1 VESVPVMSIIL
12 PALMVLLGIGAAFLV
27 FCCAFVWRLP
37 WMPTRWGDVAWKR
50 VDYVWIIAG
59 SVALVIQA
67 VTMNGD
73 SKSLELNT
81 EKSFLR
87 MSAQSANMD
96 AAKLSDSEICLPVTS
111 DNGSVR
117 DESMIELDEA
127 CKQFKKIRPDNA
139 IDQILDVKLNPYLY
153 LDHISDRGYKNA
165 ELKERIQRLNQ
176 SLDYY
181 SAQREVV
188 QNLSNQVNQYKIT
201 LKVMMHASYVMLALA
216 VGLRLAKVKGEIT
229 LKSNPISKKE
239 EDYVSR
245 EELSLAVEGL
255 ISRNQLKALEQKI
268 GNLELLVRRVIYCA
282 GGLIVMAV
290 LFACYMFL
298 ISSR

>member
-1 VESVPVMSIIL
+1 MESVPAMSIIL
-12 PALMVLLGIGAAFLV
+12 PALIIALCIVATFLL
-27 FCCAFVWRLP
+27 FCCAFVWRLS

-59 SVALVIQA
+59 SIALIIQA

-73 SKSLELNT
+73 SKSLELNA

-111 DNGSVR
+111 DNGSGR

-127 CKQFKKIRPDNA
+127 CKQFKKIMPDNA
-139 IDQILDVKLNPYLY
+139 TDQALDVKLTPYLY
-153 LDHISDRGYKNA
+153 SGHISDHGYKNA
-165 ELKERIQRLNQ
+165 ELKEKIQRLNQ

-181 SAQREVV
+181 FSQRAVV
-188 QNLSNQVNQYKIT
+188 QNLSNQVDQYKKT
-201 LKVMMHASYVMLALA
+201 LKVMGVISYIMLVLA

-239 EDYVSR
+239 EVYVSR
-245 EELSLAVEGL
+245 EEFSHAVESF

-268 GNLELLVRRVIYCA
+268 GKLELLIRRIIFCA
-282 GGLIVMAV
+282 GGLIVMV
-290 LFACYMFL
+290 VMFACYMFL